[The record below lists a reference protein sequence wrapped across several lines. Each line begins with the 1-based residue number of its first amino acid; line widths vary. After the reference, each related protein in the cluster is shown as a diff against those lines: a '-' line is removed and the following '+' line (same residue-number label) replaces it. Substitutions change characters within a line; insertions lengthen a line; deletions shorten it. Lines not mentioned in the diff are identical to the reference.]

1 MTSLSSQRE
10 PELSHDPREPVL
22 NLNGKIISLSS
33 PKVMGI
39 VNVTPDSFSGDG
51 LDDNHIEAVRQGLDM
66 FEAGAEFVDV
76 GGESTRPGAHS
87 VTADEEICRTRPVVE
102 GLALRGSGHISI
114 DTMKPAVAEAAIEAG
129 ASIVNDVSGLR
140 DREMVRVVAE
150 HGASVIIMH
159 MQGTPGTMQENPTY
173 EDVVDEVIEYL
184 RERVHEAEKAGVPTE
199 NIMVDPG
206 IGFGKTLEHNLEILA
221 RLDEFRTLGRPI
233 VIGVSRKSFIGR
245 LSGRPPEDRLGG
257 SISAALISTLRGA
270 NIVRTHDVAE
280 TCQALQVAQ
289 RILERE

>member
-1 MTSLSSQRE
+1 
-10 PELSHDPREPVL
+10 
-22 NLNGKIISLSS
+22 
-33 PKVMGI
+33 MGI

-51 LDDNHIEAVRQGLDM
+51 LDDNYVEAVRQGLDM

-76 GGESTRPGAHS
+76 GGESTRPGARS
-87 VTADEEICRTRPVVE
+87 VTIDEEIVRIKPVVE
-102 GLALRGSGHISI
+102 GLASRGSGYISI
-114 DTMKPAVAEAAIEAG
+114 DTMKPAVAGAALDAG

-140 DREMVRVVAE
+140 DPEMVKVVAE

-159 MQGTPGTMQENPTY
+159 MQGTPDTMQRNPVY
-173 EDVVDEVIEYL
+173 DDVVDDVVEYL
-184 RERVHEAEKAGVPTE
+184 HERIHEAEKGGIPTE

-221 RLDEFRTLGRPI
+221 RLDEFRSLGRPI

-257 SISAALISTLRGA
+257 SISAALISTIKGA
-270 NIVRTHDVAE
+270 NIVRTHDVPE
-280 TCQALQVAQ
+280 TCQALQIAH
-289 RILERE
+289 RILKKE